1 MSKFK
6 TVQSSGNSVRRMF
19 LDGVMKVNS
28 VDEEKNYKVSLML
41 LNGKRNRN
49 GWVYLG
55 LREHLS
61 QFAEIPILCAWVRG
75 KPDGHNFEV
84 KIDPK
89 TGKEYASFVGAES
102 EKMVGWIN
110 TKTPTGDNNA
120 YIANIDG
127 TDWICIREA
136 LIPSFYNKEFI
147 DELER
152 NGGQLK
158 VSIETLVDENY
169 VDEDGTEYEKVWRVI
184 GVTVISVTEAVAG
197 ANIRKKVNSYSE
209 ELEKMK
215 LRAAQYYAPDNKKE
229 PQTQNKPIKKNQEE
243 GEVRR
248 MKMLNL
254 EDLKDKFPDY
264 EVLAAKGQTVALCS
278 NKNWRNYLYT
288 LQDGVE
294 TVVPEKFEEVAVNC
308 VFGEGDN
315 AISVPAEKI
324 IGVLQ
329 AKLNATQKALD
340 EKTAESAST
349 IGELTERLNK
359 MIDAEKVRRK
369 EAVKAAVAK
378 RLAEFNAN
386 RAEDEKLDA
395 HACDSILADAEAGK
409 YTDMVDANGVF
420 CGDANACK
428 DVDVLCVNRQNE
440 IQKAKAD
447 AARANSQKHYAWE
460 LPGGGK
466 DAENKGSAG
475 IRGVI
480 ERMRNHD

>member
-6 TVQSSGNSVRRMF
+6 TVQSNGNSVRRMF

-84 KIDPK
+84 KIDRK

-110 TKTPTGDNNA
+110 TKTPNGENNA

-197 ANIRKKVNSYSE
+197 AKIKKKVNSYSE

-229 PQTQNKPIKKNQEE
+229 PQTQTKKNQE
-243 GEVRR
+243 GEVKR
-248 MKMLNL
+248 MKKLNL
-254 EDLKDKFPDY
+254 EDLKGKFPEY
-264 EVLAAKGQTVALCS
+264 EVLAAKDQTVALYS
-278 NKNWRNYLYT
+278 NKNGRGYFYT
-288 LQDGVE
+288 MQEGVD
-294 TVVPEKFEEVAVNC
+294 TIVPEKFEEVAANC
-308 VFGEGDN
+308 VFGEGDD
-315 AISVPAEKI
+315 AITVPAEKV

-359 MIDAEKVRRK
+359 MIDAENVRRK
-369 EAVKAAVAK
+369 EAVKVAVAK
-378 RLAEFNAN
+378 RLAEFNTN

-440 IQKAKAD
+440 IQKAKAE
-447 AARANSQKHYAWE
+447 AARANAQKHYAWE
-460 LPGGGK
+460 LPISGEAAG
-466 DAENKGSAG
+466 NKGSAG
-475 IRGVI
+475 IRGAV
-480 ERMRNHD
+480 ERMRNHN